1 MTDITLPAP
10 PLPNPDKDAPISVA
24 KPRRPPAATLRT
36 DDRPQRRFGILVL
49 LVSFGGFAAW
59 SALAPIGSAAVA
71 PGVVTVESARKT
83 VQNLAGG
90 FVEEILVRE
99 GDQVSAGQ
107 LLVRLD
113 DTESKAQLE
122 MARGSYLALIAEEAR
137 LIAERDGNEAIRF
150 PPDLLSLEEDARA
163 KEAMAVQQR
172 LFQSRRTALKGEKD
186 VQTQRIEQLEE
197 QIKGYEGL
205 IASKEERSRLYDTE
219 IKSMNKLFQKGFSD
233 NSKLR
238 EWERL
243 GAELD
248 GEKSQ
253 HQSEIASA
261 RLRITETELQIL
273 QLERNFN
280 TEVATRLQ
288 EVQPQIADQ
297 RERIRALGKTLERT
311 DIRAPV
317 AGAVVGLTVHTE
329 GGVIKPGQDILGI
342 VPQGDSLI
350 VEAHVPPNDID
361 RVAPGLRADIRFTAF
376 NVRTTP
382 TVSGRVLTVS
392 GDRID
397 DPSTHQPYYLARI
410 QVPEEAMAKLQHISL
425 VPGMSATVMINTG
438 EQTLFGYLIKPIT
451 DRLATAL
458 RED

>member
-1 MTDITLPAP
+1 MTDITLPAT
-10 PLPNPDKDAPISVA
+10 PLPTPHKDAPIAVA
-24 KPRRPPAATLRT
+24 SPPRPPAATLRT

-113 DTESKAQLE
+113 DTEPKAQLE
-122 MARGSYLALIAEEAR
+122 MARGNYIALIAEEAR

-150 PPDLLSLEEDARA
+150 PPDLLSLEEDDRA

-172 LFQSRRTALKGEKD
+172 LFQSRRTALKGEMD
-186 VQTQRIEQLEE
+186 VQTQRIEQLQE

-205 IASKEERSRLYDTE
+205 IASKEQRSDLYDVE
-219 IKSMNKLFQKGFSD
+219 IKSLNKLFQKGFSD

-243 GAELD
+243 VAELD
-248 GEKSQ
+248 GEKSE
-253 HQSEIASA
+253 HQAEIASA

-288 EVQPQIADQ
+288 EVQPQISDQ
-297 RERIRALGKTLERT
+297 RERVRALGKTLERT
-311 DIRAPV
+311 EIRAPV
-317 AGAVVGLTVHTE
+317 AGAVVSLTVHTE
-329 GGVIKPGQDILGI
+329 GGVIKPGQDILGV
-342 VPQGDSLI
+342 VPKGDSLI
-350 VEAHVPPNDID
+350 VEAHVSPNDID
-361 RVAPGLRADIRFTAF
+361 RVSPGLSADIRFTAF

-382 TVSGRVLTVS
+382 IVSGRVLTVS
-392 GDRID
+392 GDRLE
-397 DPSTHQPYYLARI
+397 DPATHQPYYLVRI
-410 QVPEEAMAKLQHISL
+410 QVPEEGMAKLQHINL

-438 EQTLFGYLIKPIT
+438 EQTLFGYLIKPIS